1 MTITDAQLDELLALA
16 RNATPRPWYV
26 RRLDDD
32 VAMSLLAISTVPDT
46 GKGER
51 WPNFDSK
58 EIVAATLIQSPRYMS
73 IADEKWD
80 ENAATLSLRRAFY
93 LLWSKS

>member
-1 MTITDAQLDELLALA
+1 MTITDTQLEELLALA

-58 EIVAATLIQSPRYMS
+58 EIVAETLVQSRGTCRLQMKNGTRMPP
-73 IADEKWD
+73 A
-80 ENAATLSLRRAFY
+80 LSLRRAFY
-93 LLWSKS
+93 LLWSRS